1 MTVKALFNVTHI
13 IYTLV
18 KLEDGEL
25 KTVDRTETLL
35 HKRTENNVNNYLQK
49 IVKDTKSLG
58 YDIKEI
64 KTEKIITEI
73 PYKIALE
80 YKV

>member
-18 KLEDGEL
+18 KLENGEL
-25 KTVDRTETLL
+25 KTVDHTETLL
-35 HKRTENNVNNYLQK
+35 HKRTEKYINNSLLRK
-49 IVKDTKSLG
+49 LKDTNSGG

-64 KTEKIITEI
+64 KTEKIIAEI
-73 PYKIALE
+73 PYKIALD